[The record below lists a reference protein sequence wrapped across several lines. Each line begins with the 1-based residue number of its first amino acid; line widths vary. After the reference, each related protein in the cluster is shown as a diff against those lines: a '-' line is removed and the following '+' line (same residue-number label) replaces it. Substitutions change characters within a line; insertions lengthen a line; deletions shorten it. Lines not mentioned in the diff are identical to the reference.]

1 MHTEGWVLRMPTEG
15 CVLRMP
21 TEGWVLRVVVGVI
34 GVVEARVIDVAG
46 VVRSQDVERSGRGS
60 WQEDEREIGGREGSG
75 RSTSW
80 LMDYTSFKGLNNCF
94 VLQFVG

>member
-1 MHTEGWVLRMPTEG
+1 M
-15 CVLRMP
+15 
-21 TEGWVLRVVVGVI
+21 GVI
-34 GVVEARVIDVAG
+34 GVVEARVIEVAG

-94 VLQFVG
+94 VLQFVGYICFRLLAYEEHHPGRLWD